1 MNICT
6 KLIATLL
13 LFIIMFTSY
22 SQAPG
27 VYWQKSY
34 GGSTIESRPLVRAT
48 RDKGFIMAGFSMSTD
63 GDYSISNSGSF
74 DIYLTKLDSCGNKQ
88 WVNSFGSSSQDLVY
102 GLAEIPGNGLYY
114 AGVTFTATLP
124 GYHGGPQ
131 DGLVVRTDQQ
141 GNILWSKLFGGN
153 SNEVLSNMV
162 VLPDTSCIIGGY
174 TASTDGDGGPVA
186 GTSDAWVIKVDKN
199 GNLLWKKFFGG
210 AGGDAFFDISASN
223 DGGFIAA
230 GYSANTPSDSDFFV
244 VKMDANG
251 NLVWQKTYGGSS
263 LDNARTVR
271 AGAGGGYIAAGTTR
285 SPDGDITG
293 YHGQDDVWVIK
304 LDENGNL
311 L

>member
-114 AGVTFTATLP
+114 AGVTFTAP
-124 GYHGGPQ
+124 VP
-131 DGLVVRTDQQ
+131 
-141 GNILWSKLFGGN
+141 N
-153 SNEVLSNMV
+153 SGSTYSSAM
-162 VLPDTSCIIGGY
+162 IG
-174 TASTDGDGGPVA
+174 
-186 GTSDAWVIKVDKN
+186 
-199 GNLLWKKFFGG
+199 
-210 AGGDAFFDISASN
+210 ISRSV
-223 DGGFIAA
+223 
-230 GYSANTPSDSDFFV
+230 S
-244 VKMDANG
+244 
-251 NLVWQKTYGGSS
+251 GSS
-263 LDNARTVR
+263 TVSP
-271 AGAGGGYIAAGTTR
+271 TR
-285 SPDGDITG
+285 SR
-293 YHGQDDVWVIK
+293 
-304 LDENGNL
+304 
-311 L
+311 